1 MGDEMRK
8 LSAAL
13 LAAFMLLLLS
23 CQDSSNDTAVIFVSV
38 ANSYSFPY
46 YLSATIPDQKAMRK
60 QIEYLAEEA
69 GNDYTEYAFTQ
80 VGNALTLDGVSYS
93 AGGVLDFLQSLDL
106 GSDDLLIFYYSGHGS
121 AEDEEGKGATLYFDP
136 TIANDQV
143 YTDELIEALA
153 SSGGKK
159 WLILDCCYSGAA
171 VTGNSLYSSSVF
183 SQVMLGTTLTYAWQG
198 GDTADSIKDAF
209 SASGSKTEG
218 NDDIWVMAACSEL
231 QESFED
237 SHGFFTAGL
246 LDALGY
252 NLDEECASDPS
263 YSRLTFYKVFNEAS
277 QNTIELLEEKA
288 GSTYASCQ
296 TPESTLSPVDLIL
309 FEL

>member
-1 MGDEMRK
+1 MRK
-8 LSAAL
+8 LLAAL
-13 LAAFMLLLLS
+13 LAFSLLTLIS
-23 CQDSSNDTAVIFVSV
+23 CLDSSSDTAVVFVSV
-38 ANSYSFPY
+38 ANSYSGVNA
-46 YLSATIPDQKAMRK
+46 LKATIPDQTSMRK
-60 QIEYLAEEA
+60 QISYLAGEA

-80 VGNALTLDGVSYS
+80 DGKSLMLDGVSYS

-121 AEDEEGKGATLYFDP
+121 AEDEEGKGAVLYFDP
-136 TIANDQV
+136 VISNEQV
-143 YTDELIEALA
+143 YTDELIDALA

-171 VTGNSLYSSSVF
+171 VTGNSLYSSGMF
-183 SQVMLGTTLTYAWQG
+183 SQVKLGNTLTYAWQG
-198 GDTADSIKDAF
+198 GDTADSIKNAF
-209 SASGSKTEG
+209 SASGSKTKG

-231 QESFED
+231 QESYEY

-252 NLDEECASDPS
+252 NLDEETASDPS

-288 GSTYASCQ
+288 GSTYTSCQ